1 MELTRPTRSPHRA
14 SIKFKLPCQDYVSNE
29 QTTQSWLTIEK
40 LLHYTN
46 DAAVAILQGSLNKTK
61 QVVLKFGNSELITR
75 EYTITEHIYRTKTPN
90 FIKFICMFTCNDRFS
105 NVLHQNYASRPYVC
119 DAKGDPLEQIS
130 AIVMPNYPIGS
141 LNSYPWKTA
150 DLPAL
155 KNLLKQITFAL
166 LDAYTQSGFI
176 HMDLHCSN
184 VLIRKTKKTKVNYT
198 HAELPIVG
206 GKYAVIMDL
215 ERYVIHPDPDGLP
228 VLYTSI
234 KKIINLTCS
243 AEASDLELSFD
254 PIRCRVFA
262 ESPPVTKEV
271 YDLLATSIDA
281 ISVRYLKSEVR
292 ARSRQLFHA

>member
-119 DAKGDPLEQIS
+119 DAKGDPLEQTI
-130 AIVMPNYPIGS
+130 P
-141 LNSYPWKTA
+141 
-150 DLPAL
+150 
-155 KNLLKQITFAL
+155 
-166 LDAYTQSGFI
+166 
-176 HMDLHCSN
+176 
-184 VLIRKTKKTKVNYT
+184 
-198 HAELPIVG
+198 
-206 GKYAVIMDL
+206 
-215 ERYVIHPDPDGLP
+215 
-228 VLYTSI
+228 
-234 KKIINLTCS
+234 
-243 AEASDLELSFD
+243 
-254 PIRCRVFA
+254 
-262 ESPPVTKEV
+262 
-271 YDLLATSIDA
+271 
-281 ISVRYLKSEVR
+281 
-292 ARSRQLFHA
+292 